1 MVQRIR
7 KLLAKNSHIKK
18 ALLFVYFHT
27 YKKIERFVQNRRFLK
42 YGSKL
47 LQEADQAFREVGV
60 EYWLD
65 FGTLLGAYREG
76 DFLKHDLDLDLG
88 MYLKDYSPQIDQALQ
103 KRGFKKIKEYLIDDG
118 NFGREITYS
127 YKGVGLDIFFYTQID
142 DTRAYYHDF
151 LWMEKNGKKV
161 LRPRQITLALE
172 GTVPLVFQGFTYK
185 APHPIEKHLADRYGE
200 DFMVE
205 KKEWRLG
212 MERDLDIQVLDK
224 EVQLIR
230 YE

>member
-88 MYLKDYSPQIDQALQ
+88 MYLKDYNPQLDQALQ
-103 KRGFKKIKEYLIDDG
+103 KRGFKKIKEYLIDGG

-151 LWMEKNGKKV
+151 LWMKKNGKKV

-172 GTVPLVFQGFTYK
+172 GTVPLRFQGSTYK